1 MVQAAV
7 LDGLVFDAS
16 PFSQDGFAAPEVNI
30 SWGEVGDAL
39 VVAMGVVVF
48 DEGRDGGFKLPFEEV
63 VFQQDP
69 VLQGLMPSLD
79 FALCL
84 WMHRRAAN
92 VFHALVR
99 KIFGQIASDVR
110 RAIVA
115 EQARFV
121 HNLRTVAA

>member
-16 PFSQDGFAAPEVNI
+16 PFGQDGFAATEVDVG
-30 SWGEVGDAL
+30 WGQVAYAF
-39 VVAMGVVVF
+39 VVTVVVVVV
-48 DEGRDGGFKLPFEEV
+48 DEDSDGGLKFPFEEV
-63 VFQQDP
+63 VFQQDA
-69 VLQGLMPSLD
+69 VFEGLMPSLD

-92 VFHALVR
+92 MFHALVR
-99 KIFGQIASDVR
+99 KIFGQIASDIG